1 MIKKKSRGSEK
12 MQRLFSRSNILYYKK
27 SIIARILMFF
37 TICNVILL
45 MILGYSTITDSSK
58 TLHNEIVSYTAKTIE
73 QAKLNLDYN
82 FQDIKTPLILF
93 GANNSVVACLNSNL
107 SFEERFEHDRNI
119 LSFARNINTLKPLI
133 SDMLIIGKNG
143 YVNNLD
149 GRFSLKWNY
158 DFQNQKWFK
167 ESIAENG
174 QDFKILGLYLQ
185 DYYNSQRS
193 SSTSNT
199 PTLAV
204 SMIVRNSKNSVI
216 GSVICNFDLNKLGNL
231 LMKSNYEK
239 SGDIMLVDEK
249 GTIIAHN
256 DKTKVGQP
264 LKLSKSNLIFENA
277 SGDFVGDIN
286 GMQNLIIFNTTAVTG
301 WKVVSY
307 IPLNEIDQHSKELK
321 NKIYNIVLWCLIIN
335 IIISF
340 GLSLIINRP
349 VKKLIKAINEIK
361 DNHLT
366 LKSTN
371 YKYSELNQ
379 IAEKFNDLLQRIDTL
394 IKKDYKS
401 QILLNKF
408 ELNALQ
414 AQINPHFL
422 FNTLQLLQTEIV
434 YNNIEESNEIVMSLS
449 DILRYTIYES
459 NEIVPLETEL
469 KYIKDYLKLFFKKFD
484 NRMEVIYDIAEDLGQ
499 YKIQKLLLQPIVEN
513 CIKHGFLNDPVD
525 AKIFISAKEV
535 SNDIYIIIEDNGTG
549 IENKKLANLIRHI
562 NDPNLTENKIG
573 LRNVNQRIKINYG
586 DQYGL
591 TIESIN
597 ALRTIVGLLIPKVI

>member
-1 MIKKKSRGSEK
+1 

-469 KYIKDYLKLFFKKFD
+469 KYIKDYLKLFCKKFD

>member
-1 MIKKKSRGSEK
+1 
-12 MQRLFSRSNILYYKK
+12 
-27 SIIARILMFF
+27 MFF

-469 KYIKDYLKLFFKKFD
+469 KYIKDYLKLFCKKFD